1 MRFGSS
7 PRPRGRRRRS
17 EVFLVLL
24 SLTIVAG
31 CEELGPDARGEIQN
45 SATQRVGVQRMCLP
59 FLDVANVQRSNVQGN
74 AEHLLEFA
82 LRDGTRWVNPLTSP
96 DPASASQSACELG
109 QGRPSLLFDSDPDE
123 ICAEDVVLV
132 GVRTHQLARFLGRC
146 RLGEFRRL

>member
-1 MRFGSS
+1 MPSVIF
-7 PRPRGRRRRS
+7 RR
-17 EVFLVLL
+17 LILITWLL
-24 SLTIVAG
+24 SLTIAAG
-31 CEELGPDARGEIQN
+31 CEELGPAARGEIQN
-45 SATQRVGVQRMCLP
+45 SATQRIGVQRTCLP
-59 FLDVANVQRSNVQGN
+59 FMDVANVQRGN
-74 AEHLLEFA
+74 AQGSAEYLLEFA

-96 DPASASQSACELG
+96 DPASAPRSACELG